1 VQAYPE
7 SLLAKLADNE
17 DDGVMEEK
25 TDAIRLDRDPAV
37 FAHVLKLL
45 DKPLEAV
52 ETEAL
57 REELDFYG
65 LLPSSTML
73 PASMV
78 ADMCSRDA
86 ENAVSS
92 IVDQMGV
99 LMNEKLADNKRN
111 VAVGHQLTFLLTNPT
126 NAWSE
131 VQVRNAPNTWTPKD
145 VKWINPLP
153 PHIQQPLETRL
164 RSLGYTVKIDLSS
177 NINFPRI
184 TVSWAPVTATRPSA
198 RSVSPLST
206 PSA

>member
-86 ENAVSS
+86 ENAVH
-92 IVDQMGV
+92 VFHCRPDGG
-99 LMNEKLADNKRN
+99 AD
-111 VAVGHQLTFLLTNPT
+111 
-126 NAWSE
+126 E
-131 VQVRNAPNTWTPKD
+131 
-145 VKWINPLP
+145 
-153 PHIQQPLETRL
+153 
-164 RSLGYTVKIDLSS
+164 
-177 NINFPRI
+177 
-184 TVSWAPVTATRPSA
+184 
-198 RSVSPLST
+198 
-206 PSA
+206 